1 MILIREIE
9 NNEIEKIKEI
19 QREEE
24 ILGYYKLKDG
34 ALTVIENYE
43 HVYSFD
49 PDELADIMSRQ
60 RKIKSEGGAVIGVF
74 DDEKM
79 VGVASVENKRRGMK
93 MNYCK
98 MDVLYVSNNYRQLG
112 LGGRLVDES
121 KMAAKNFGASKLY
134 ISATPTTNTVDF
146 YLRLGAVLTKELDLE
161 LYQREPDDIHLELG
175 TGI

>member
-9 NNEIEKIKEI
+9 NNETEKIREI
-19 QREEE
+19 QRKEE
-24 ILGYYKLKDG
+24 IIGYYKLKDG

-49 PDELADIMSRQ
+49 ADELADIMNRQ

-79 VGVASVENKRRGMK
+79 VGVASVESKRRGME

-98 MDVLYVSNNYRQLG
+98 MDILYVSNNYRQWG
-112 LGGRLVDES
+112 
-121 KMAAKNFGASKLY
+121 
-134 ISATPTTNTVDF
+134 
-146 YLRLGAVLTKELDLE
+146 
-161 LYQREPDDIHLELG
+161 
-175 TGI
+175 